1 MKELIR
7 LLETREQQVK
17 ADKVVNLLKKQIT
30 GKNLFGWRYYID
42 DVIVKIVQHMIA
54 TDFRYTV
61 AIYVRAG
68 MQRAITQ
75 LRYANRKKRKGNFE
89 TISLDDD
96 IQISDNSFEEAID
109 TSSRQS
115 ELYIKIMQTF
125 GKNLAEQLKPIIYGE
140 EDKLERKVLRKC
152 RNEEFREFLKET
164 STKYWEV

>member
-42 DVIVKIVQHMIA
+42 DVIVKIVQHMI
-54 TDFRYTV
+54 TRYTV

-75 LRYANRKKRKGNFE
+75 LRYANRKKKKKR
-89 TISLDDD
+89 
-96 IQISDNSFEEAID
+96 
-109 TSSRQS
+109 
-115 ELYIKIMQTF
+115 EL
-125 GKNLAEQLKPIIYGE
+125 
-140 EDKLERKVLRKC
+140 
-152 RNEEFREFLKET
+152 
-164 STKYWEV
+164 